1 MYNLFVKRQF
11 SVAENSVSLCGIIV
25 TSISKTC
32 QVNMNRVTMSQT
44 KATSLGPR
52 EKICSFFSSKV

>member
-25 TSISKTC
+25 TSVSKTSS
-32 QVNMNRVTMSQT
+32 QHEQGNKMSQT
-44 KATSLGPR
+44 KATSLGPG
-52 EKICSFFSSKV
+52 EKIRSFFSPKV